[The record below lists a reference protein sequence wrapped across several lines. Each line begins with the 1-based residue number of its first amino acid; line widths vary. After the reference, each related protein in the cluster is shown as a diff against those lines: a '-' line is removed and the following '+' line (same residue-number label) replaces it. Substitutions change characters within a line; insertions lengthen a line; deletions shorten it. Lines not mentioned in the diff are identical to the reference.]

1 MPVGPLPALPL
12 HAHLYTR
19 SGAREPSQVRAHEE
33 ENDSLRE
40 QGLSR
45 SAATYPPPLTLAG
58 SACNAPASR
67 KRKAQEEH
75 PDSDALVVDG
85 DSVVELPGAWQADSQ
100 SFTKVATRIHPGVS
114 RPTLLELCK
123 QMGATGTS
131 GMTIK
136 TAQQFLREFSAKPE
150 AWSAMLRTGARQSQR
165 GSRSKR
171 NAPQKDSAKRL
182 EELRLLQ
189 PDTSIQPVLPTER
202 SKDTRTPM
210 EIEQLFQWVATVT
223 EQFPDEDPRAA
234 HNAPN
239 RTLSIHQHLERNTQL
254 LQRGLAEVMVS
265 INRDKELSLRTIA
278 TSPPRLLVGGPPSR
292 LLLGASPSRLLL
304 ENGPQRNREEA
315 QPSFNASNCLTSFGT
330 SNRQTLPTACAG
342 DPFADLD
349 PQVDGLSDS
358 RGSQP
363 LPCFPEGG
371 FRSNTADSAS
381 PSSFEPA
388 SSSAREAAS
397 TEATSS
403 LCSSTSSSVSTSTTP
418 PLESLLPNPYR
429 SLTIASGCYR
439 FELANVRSPPPLIL
453 TGKGSRREDLD
464 FLLSRWDDTLSHW
477 NSTRWLKTD
486 LPMVEGQPIAMKY
499 WPQLYKH
506 NKAGGTA
513 IWDKH
518 KKRWLEAKQIVEEWN
533 RVGATEQEKTEAFWS
548 KFGDVSLPMIV
559 DALRKS
565 RLSEARDIAH
575 LAMEEYGDSFT
586 TVFSYQGK
594 VMRNHQAIAKLYRKL
609 QRASTS
615 T

>member
-1 MPVGPLPALPL
+1 
-12 HAHLYTR
+12 
-19 SGAREPSQVRAHEE
+19 
-33 ENDSLRE
+33 
-40 QGLSR
+40 
-45 SAATYPPPLTLAG
+45 
-58 SACNAPASR
+58 
-67 KRKAQEEH
+67 
-75 PDSDALVVDG
+75 
-85 DSVVELPGAWQADSQ
+85 
-100 SFTKVATRIHPGVS
+100 
-114 RPTLLELCK
+114 
-123 QMGATGTS
+123 
-131 GMTIK
+131 MTIK

-182 EELRLLQ
+182 EELQLLQ

-265 INRDKELSLRTIA
+265 INRDKEPSLRTILHH
-278 TSPPRLLVGGPPSR
+278 P
-292 LLLGASPSRLLL
+292 ASLL
-304 ENGPQRNREEA
+304 EVLLPA
-315 QPSFNASNCLTSFGT
+315 SFLERLHPASFWRTDPKGT
-330 SNRQTLPTACAG
+330 
-342 DPFADLD
+342 
-349 PQVDGLSDS
+349 
-358 RGSQP
+358 P

-548 KFGDVSLPMIV
+548 KFGDVSLPTIV